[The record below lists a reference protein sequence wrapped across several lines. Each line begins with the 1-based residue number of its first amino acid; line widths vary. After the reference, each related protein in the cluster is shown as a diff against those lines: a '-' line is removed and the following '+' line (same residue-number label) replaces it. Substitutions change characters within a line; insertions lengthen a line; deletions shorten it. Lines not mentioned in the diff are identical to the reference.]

1 MTKCNLA
8 ACWSDFSSKNFV
20 HKGSNGLNWSW
31 YTLTVAS
38 RPRLSAVWWLMR
50 GLLLMM
56 ASVSSLSAQCLLSKV
71 LWEGYLS
78 PLETPK
84 DIYPSCLG
92 SRSSNESRRANTIN
106 GFPVGKTRN
115 PMRAAVNPSLICKQN
130 MSDHQVSNPHSSEV
144 DGVWIALITFIMFG
158 HFLQLQ
164 HPNNIPNSLKL
175 PTANH

>member
-1 MTKCNLA
+1 MTKYNLA

-31 YTLTVAS
+31 YTSHSHKLPSFVGC
-38 RPRLSAVWWLMR
+38 LMIDE
-50 GLLLMM
+50 GPPIDD
-56 ASVSSLSAQCLLSKV
+56 AQCVKSV
-71 LWEGYLS
+71 CSVFAQQS
-78 PLETPK
+78 PERRIFESSRNT
-84 DIYPSCLG
+84 IRFYPSCLG

-130 MSDHQVSNPHSSEV
+130 MSDHQVSNPHSS
-144 DGVWIALITFIMFG
+144 DLDWVWIALITFIMFG